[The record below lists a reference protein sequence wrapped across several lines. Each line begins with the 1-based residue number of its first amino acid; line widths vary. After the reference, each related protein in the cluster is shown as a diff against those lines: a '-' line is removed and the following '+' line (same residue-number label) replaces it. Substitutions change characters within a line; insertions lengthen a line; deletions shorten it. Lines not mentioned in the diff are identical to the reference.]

1 LADAFS
7 LVKVL
12 KTDYGLP
19 VCIHDAVEGE
29 LRFHAEK
36 KFKRLAKPI
45 NKALDSDALRLLT
58 PDSLAEWGFL
68 DAEKT
73 LDGIGRLGK
82 KYGDYVD
89 RGEAYSY
96 AMANLLRAP
105 ILSNDASALA
115 DLVDGRITVPA
126 HTLRA
131 FDFFVF
137 GCQTARLSARDCDV
151 IRKTLV
157 SENEFVPHCFKR
169 SSFEDGLPN
178 FFARLL
184 DQDCSPIGSTQPI
197 ARFDVRLWLSAQSIA
212 GKVGG

>member
-1 LADAFS
+1 MTEEAPHPAPGRRQSPKLIVADTDALIQLLLADAFS

-126 HTLRA
+126 HTL
-131 FDFFVF
+131 
-137 GCQTARLSARDCDV
+137 GCAT
-151 IRKTLV
+151 
-157 SENEFVPHCFKR
+157 
-169 SSFEDGLPN
+169 
-178 FFARLL
+178 
-184 DQDCSPIGSTQPI
+184 
-197 ARFDVRLWLSAQSIA
+197 
-212 GKVGG
+212 